1 MHQARKRATDLFSIQ
16 VSYLKENLPATS
28 SGGGSQ
34 TTTTSNGSVAMIVLV
49 FCTEN
54 EGRAEVTRR
63 VSTTCDEATIEASLL
78 LLLYSSVGPKRII
91 LVWPFRLDPRHVHT
105 QCISLK

>member
-1 MHQARKRATDLFSIQ
+1 MHHARKRATDLFSIQ

-54 EGRAEVTRR
+54 EGRAEVTRMM
-63 VSTTCDEATIEASLL
+63 STTCDEATVEAWLL
-78 LLLYSSVGPKRII
+78 LLVFYS
-91 LVWPFRLDPRHVHT
+91 HT
-105 QCISLK
+105 RG